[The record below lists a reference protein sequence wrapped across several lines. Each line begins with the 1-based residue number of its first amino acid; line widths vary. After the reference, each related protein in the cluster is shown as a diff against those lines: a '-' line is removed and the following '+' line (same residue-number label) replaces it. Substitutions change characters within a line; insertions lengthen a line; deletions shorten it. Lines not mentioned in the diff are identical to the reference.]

1 MEDIAFLTMSIE
13 NKYFKNHIL
22 LIRIDKSCEEE
33 EDIKTE
39 FSFFLRKCGDQ
50 LINNTFLKILEINNT
65 ITSKVVR
72 KWRTS
77 IIPRGNDFFCVVL
90 YFEFTFSRFRF
101 LFFFF

>member
-1 MEDIAFLTMSIE
+1 MEDIAFLTVSFD
-13 NKYFKNHIL
+13 NKYSKNHNL

-33 EDIKTE
+33 EDIKSE

-50 LINNTFLKILEINNT
+50 STNNTFLKILILN
-65 ITSKVVR
+65 IKYCKKVVR
-72 KWRTS
+72 KWRTLKK
-77 IIPRGNDFFCVVL
+77 PRGNVFFHVVL

>member
-1 MEDIAFLTMSIE
+1 VLFDYNF
-13 NKYFKNHIL
+13 FKNNNL

-50 LINNTFLKILEINNT
+50 CINDTFLKIVLINNINT
-65 ITSKVVR
+65 LKVVR

-77 IIPRGNDFFCVVL
+77 IIPRGNDFFCVIL
-90 YFEFTFSRFRF
+90 YFVFSFSRFRF

>member
-1 MEDIAFLTMSIE
+1 MEDIAFLTVVIDHYKS
-13 NKYFKNHIL
+13 KNHNL
-22 LIRIDKSCEEE
+22 LILIDKSCEEE

-39 FSFFLRKCGDQ
+39 FSFFVRKCGDQ
-50 LINNTFLKILEINNT
+50 SINNTFLKILILN
-65 ITSKVVR
+65 ITYCKKVVR

-101 LFFFF
+101 FIFFF

>member
-1 MEDIAFLTMSIE
+1 MEDIAFLTMSIDD
-13 NKYFKNHIL
+13 NYFKNNNL

-33 EDIKTE
+33 EDIKSE

-50 LINNTFLKILEINNT
+50 LINNIFLKILEIYN
-65 ITSKVVR
+65 ISTSKVVR

-77 IIPRGNDFFCVVL
+77 IIPRGNDFFCVIL